1 MNPRRTSII
10 GWTPLWLAGV
20 AQAWAAPPQVSPPVR
35 PVVPPAAPAVA
46 AALPPLGP
54 LTDDEFRLPLP
65 DEDAANV
72 DRLVPLLES
81 PDYKQRETA
90 TTALIEIGA
99 PAFAKLRTAY
109 EQADDLEA
117 RLRIEQV
124 VRTAYLNRYVFDR
137 NGFLGVQLDPLEQ
150 VVARGRAQTKVEN
163 GVVIRK
169 VIPDSAASRA
179 GIQEDDIVI
188 ALNGAALAGKGT
200 DAVTRFRDAIPEF
213 SPGTNIRLAIVR
225 KGERKEIEVKVGRC
239 PEGTAR
245 AGSVRFSGLYHQVNE
260 RFGTW
265 WFKYFRNSPKPV
277 LSLEGS
283 DTADEP

>member
-1 MNPRRTSII
+1 MNPRRTSVI
-10 GWTPLWLAGV
+10 GWTPLWLAGA
-20 AQAWAAPPQVSPPVR
+20 AQAWAPPQVPPAVG
-35 PVVPPAAPAVA
+35 PVVPPAAPVVA

-72 DRLVPLLES
+72 DRLVPLLGS

-137 NGFLGVQLDPLEQ
+137 NGFLGISLAPYEPKDVKGPRRTDIESGVRVTQIIANTGAAKAGLRADDVITAMNGTPVPGTGGEST
-150 VVARGRAQTKVEN
+150 ARFSESIRQTPPGTKVRLT
-163 GVVIRK
+163 V
-169 VIPDSAASRA
+169 
-179 GIQEDDIVI
+179 
-188 ALNGAALAGKGT
+188 
-200 DAVTRFRDAIPEF
+200 FRDGNMVTLDATI
-213 SPGTNIRLAIVR
+213 
-225 KGERKEIEVKVGRC
+225 GRC
-239 PEGTAR
+239 PEDNVGR
-245 AGSVRFSGLYHQVNE
+245 VRFAGLYVQVSE